1 MKRIAFIG
9 LGTMGGGIAGT
20 LLRAGYDLTVWSR
33 NSDHAKPLAKAGAK
47 AASSIRD
54 AVKGADV
61 VMYSLSDDRAVEE
74 VVFGAGG
81 VLSSISRGQIVLDH
95 STVHPSTSLREAEAY
110 AERGVDFLD
119 APVFGSR
126 NEAASGGLW
135 VLAGGR
141 RELFERVR
149 PILDA
154 IGETVHYMGEHG
166 KGTAMKLVGN
176 LVVAA
181 QLEALGEAMVLAT
194 KAGLNPR
201 DVLGVLA
208 VTDFRSPIL
217 SGVGAA
223 LVKRDFRPDF
233 ALKHLLKDANLIA
246 RFAQDLNSPIPALAA
261 IRETIKSAVN
271 QGWGEENASAMI
283 KAIELDGHVQ
293 VRASARGSLAFE
305 TAPNSGA
312 HGDQHE
318 QHNDRRLRR

>member
-20 LLRAGYDLTVWSR
+20 LLKAGYDLTAWSR
-33 NSDHAKPLAKAGAK
+33 NPEHAKPLVKAGAK
-47 AASSIRD
+47 AAPSIRD
-54 AVKGADV
+54 AVKGAEV

-74 VVFGAGG
+74 VVFGDGG
-81 VLSSISRGQIVLDH
+81 VLSSVTRGQVVLDH
-95 STVHPSTSLREAEAY
+95 TTVHPSTSLREAEAY
-110 AERGVDFLD
+110 TEKGIDFLD

-141 RELFERVR
+141 RDVFERVR

-154 IGETVHYMGEHG
+154 IGETVHYMGEQG
-166 KGTAMKLVGN
+166 KGAAMKLVGN
-176 LVVAA
+176 LIVAS

-217 SGVGAA
+217 SGVGAT

-246 RFAQDLNSPIPALAA
+246 QFAQDLNSPIPALAA

-293 VRASARGSLAFE
+293 VGGLAM
-305 TAPNSGA
+305 
-312 HGDQHE
+312 
-318 QHNDRRLRR
+318 

>member
-9 LGTMGGGIAGT
+9 LGIMGGGIAGT
-20 LLRAGYDLTVWSR
+20 LLKAGYDLTVWSR
-33 NSDHAKPLAKAGAK
+33 NPEHAKPLAKAGAK

-54 AVKGADV
+54 AVKGAEV

-74 VVFGAGG
+74 VIFGDGG
-81 VLSSISRGQIVLDH
+81 VLSSVSRGQVVLDH
-95 STVHPSTSLREAEAY
+95 TTVHPSTNLREAQAY
-110 AERGVDFLD
+110 MEKGVDFLD

-126 NEAASGGLW
+126 NEAAGGGLW

-141 RELFERVR
+141 REVFERVR
-149 PILDA
+149 PILEA
-154 IGETVHYMGEHG
+154 IGETVHYMGEQG
-166 KGTAMKLVGN
+166 KAAAMKLVGN
-176 LVVAA
+176 LIVAA
-181 QLEALGEAMVLAT
+181 QLEALGEAMVLAA

-223 LVKRDFRPDF
+223 LVQRDFRPDF

-283 KAIELDGHVQ
+283 KALELDGHAQ
-293 VRASARGSLAFE
+293 VGGSQAMQE
-305 TAPNSGA
+305 TRK
-312 HGDQHE
+312 HG
-318 QHNDRRLRR
+318 